1 LATNTQEASQIDL
14 VVIGSSL
21 GRENWLADCSASIK
35 RDHIAVVSFGFE
47 LAKIGWVMDNT
58 NADRFLFLQD
68 SWLIKDEA
76 FWDLLDATTGSVA
89 ITADPYF
96 FGCYAGVY
104 ERSVIKQ
111 IGVPVVTDKRDAIDK
126 EISWHKRYV
135 EVAGEPMVLF
145 PDLTDANA
153 TRQVERHGR
162 INLVLEN
169 DYIAKYKGTW
179 Y

>member
-1 LATNTQEASQIDL
+1 LATNTQKASQIDL

-21 GRENWLADCSASIK
+21 GRESWLADCSASIN
-35 RDHIAVVSFGFE
+35 RNHIAVISFGFE

-68 SWLIKDEA
+68 SWVVKDES
-76 FWDLLDATTGSVA
+76 FWDLLDDTSGSVA
-89 ITADPYF
+89 LTADPYF
-96 FGCYAGVY
+96 FGCYAGIY
-104 ERSVIKQ
+104 ERSVIEQ
-111 IGVPVVTDKRDAIDK
+111 IGVPQIKTKREAIDS
-126 EISWHKRYV
+126 EIAWHKSYV
-135 EVAGEPMVLF
+135 EVAGEPVVLF
-145 PDLTDANA
+145 PDLTDAKA

-162 INLVLEN
+162 INLLLEN